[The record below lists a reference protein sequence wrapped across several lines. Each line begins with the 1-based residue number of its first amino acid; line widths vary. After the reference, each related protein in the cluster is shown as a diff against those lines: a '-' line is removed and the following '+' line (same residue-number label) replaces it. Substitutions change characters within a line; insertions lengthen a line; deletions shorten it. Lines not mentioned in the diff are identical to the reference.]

1 MSNFKVRIMP
11 LTDQQFLV
19 SFMHP
24 LTKKKERKKF
34 LTRKEADNYKKEVE
48 YQFRQKRVENYHSLN
63 IEELVCLF
71 IQDCPNSPFSKKK
84 THLIDF
90 IETFGDFLLNDLTT
104 PMLKSWLNQIKQ
116 ENNLQDISVR
126 GLKCEVD
133 TFFAY
138 LVKKEII
145 SESPL
150 ARIYY
155 QKYVP
160 NLKAR
165 NLLTTDEIEKLLA
178 ALFDYSPGYLY
189 PMIKLFAETG
199 AKTSEVIE
207 LEWSEVSFE
216 NGTVTFKGNK
226 KSQKRVIKISDELVN
241 IFSKRI
247 KKSSKVFM
255 TYYGEPFTTKKLSLA
270 INEFKRKKFYTGP
283 WCPMDL
289 RHSFAVNFLSSGGE
303 LRVLQEILGHD
314 NVFDTKRL
322 YGEAVKKKV
331 TETVAS
337 PFE

>member
-1 MSNFKVRIMP
+1 MNHLKVRIMP
-11 LTDQQFLV
+11 LSDKQYLV
-19 SFMHP
+19 SFAHP

-34 LTRKEADNYKKEVE
+34 FTRKEADNYKKEIE
-48 YQFRQKRVENYHSLN
+48 YQFRQKRVENYHSLS

-71 IQDCPNSPFSKKK
+71 MQDCPNSPFSKKK

-90 IETFGDFLLNDLTT
+90 LETFGDFLLHDVTT

-116 ENNLQDISVR
+116 ENNLQDITVR
-126 GLKCEVD
+126 GIKCEVD

-165 NLLTTDEIEKLLA
+165 NLLSEDDIEKLLA
-178 ALFDYSPGYLY
+178 ALHDYSPGYLY

-199 AKTSEVIE
+199 AKTSEVVE
-207 LEWSEVSFE
+207 LEWNEV
-216 NGTVTFKGNK
+216 NLDLGTVTFKGNK
-226 KSQKRVIKISDELVN
+226 KSQRRILKVSDELIN
-241 IFSKRI
+241 IFSK
-247 KKSSKVFM
+247 KLNKSGRVFV
-255 TYYGEPFTTKKLSLA
+255 TYYKEPFTDKKLILA
-270 INEFKRKKFYTGP
+270 ITEFKRKKLYEGS

-289 RHSFAVNFLSSGGE
+289 RHSFAVNYLSKGGDM
-303 LRVLQEILGHD
+303 RKLQEILGHD
-314 NVFDTKRL
+314 NVFNTKQL
-322 YGEAVKKKV
+322 YGEVVKKKV
-331 TETVAS
+331 TESVTS